1 MTVESEKLLRMV
13 LREITNGVG
22 GEEAFIQKFMS
33 ADELDLFPFL
43 RENVIVSFNTA
54 MKLSLST
61 RAFEIS
67 RNDP

>member
-1 MTVESEKLLRMV
+1 MTIESEKLLRMV
-13 LREITNGVG
+13 LREITEGVG
-22 GEEAFIQKFMS
+22 GEAFIQKFMS
-33 ADELDLFPFL
+33 ADELDLFSFL